1 MGQRM
6 RQGDERCTI
15 LGWRLQLLWH
25 ISRALPNLRDV
36 FWCEGQAIHLYRTLG
51 NGNESQYRSQKRG
64 LTTSTLAADTDKL
77 ASVYDEI
84 EAAKQ
89 GAVAISEGEG
99 FEN

>member
-6 RQGDERCTI
+6 RQGNERCTI

-25 ISRALPNLRDV
+25 VCRALPDFRDML
-36 FWCEGQAIHLYRTLG
+36 WCEGQAIHLYRALG
-51 NGNESQYRSQKRG
+51 NGNKSQYRSQKRG
-64 LTTSTLAADTDKL
+64 FTTSTLAADTDKL